1 MTKSQR
7 IKGPKKK
14 DLQNIIQKQKIEQHA
29 QHVVP
34 VVLLLSQFLW
44 KVRIIPDQIVMTN
57 EVSFVQIHHTWNNY
71 ACFIQRWKYIK
82 DQIPINSFIN
92 VVFLLLWTPPPQ
104 KTTNKSQLFTT
115 KNMKTLISKTQ
126 LASIKCG
133 ISSAMN
139 KRRRIINHIKYIC
152 TTKIIKTMGN
162 RHRS

>member
-1 MTKSQR
+1 MLASYRGGNISK
-7 IKGPKKK
+7 IKFPS
-14 DLQNIIQKQKIEQHA
+14 I
-29 QHVVP
+29 
-34 VVLLLSQFLW
+34 LLL
-44 KVRIIPDQIVMTN
+44 
-57 EVSFVQIHHTWNNY
+57 TWY
-71 ACFIQRWKYIK
+71 FFFFE
-82 DQIPINSFIN
+82 P
-92 VVFLLLWTPPPQ
+92 PPPQ